1 MNVLF
6 ENAFANG
13 IIYQP
18 FCFCKFDAMKIFTAA
33 QISEWDKYTIKE
45 EPVAAVDLMERAATA
60 CFNWIKENIPVT
72 KNFVIFCGSGN
83 NGGDGLVIARLLQK
97 SKYSVNVY
105 VLDNKKRTEENT
117 INLKRLLTVRLK
129 AIFINTAKNFPAD
142 LKNTIVIDA
151 LYGTG
156 LDRPLKNIAALL
168 VNHINQQAAAVIS
181 IDIPSG
187 LCADIYSGK
196 ETIIKATHTLSFET
210 NKLAFLLTEN
220 AAYTGQVH
228 LLNIHLSKKYYDKTP
243 AIFETID
250 EALIGKIYKPRDPF
264 GHKYNF
270 GNALLYAGSKNMMG
284 AAVLCTK
291 ACLRTGT
298 GLATIQVTYQ
308 SAAIINTSLPEAITT
323 SENETGKSWLKKTA
337 IAVGPG
343 LDLAVKNKQ
352 LVKKLLSAWVGPL
365 VIDATA
371 LSLLTPYCALLPT
384 RKLHPAI
391 LTPHTGEFER
401 LFGKTSNPFE
411 RLQLAAEK
419 AVTLQCYILLK
430 GHYSLIA
437 CPDGS
442 CFFNTTGNA
451 GMATAGSGDVL
462 TGILCGLLAQGYTEK
477 EACILGAYL
486 HGLAGNIAAEN
497 ISQEAMIASDIIDFI
512 GDAFK
517 QIKKNTIL
525 LNIT

>member
-1 MNVLF
+1 
-6 ENAFANG
+6 
-13 IIYQP
+13 
-18 FCFCKFDAMKIFTAA
+18 MKIFTAA
-33 QISEWDKYTIKE
+33 QIHEWDKYTIKE
-45 EPVAAVDLMERAATA
+45 EPVAAIDLMERAASA
-60 CFNWIKENIPVT
+60 CFNWLKENISF
-72 KNFVIFCGSGN
+72 KKHFIIFCGNGN
-83 NGGDGLVIARLLQK
+83 NGGDGLVIARLLHRAK
-97 SKYSVNVY
+97 CSVTVY
-105 VLDNKKRTEENT
+105 ALDSKKRTDENT
-117 INLKRLLTVRLK
+117 INCKWLSALKVKLVYVSSEK
-129 AIFINTAKNFPAD
+129 DFPSI
-142 LKNTIVIDA
+142 LKNTVVIDA

-168 VNHINQQAAAVIS
+168 VNHINQQAATVIS
-181 IDIPSG
+181 IDVPSG
-187 LCADIYSGK
+187 LCADVYSGK
-196 ETIIKATHTLSFET
+196 EVIIKATHTLSFET

-220 AAYTGQVH
+220 TSYTGQVH
-228 LLNIHLSKKYYDKTP
+228 VLNIYLSKKYYNDTP
-243 AIFETID
+243 AVFETID
-250 EALIGKIYKPRDPF
+250 EQLIGKIYKPRNPF

-298 GLATIQVTYQ
+298 GLATIHVTPE
-308 SAAIINTSLPEAITT
+308 SVAIINTSLPEAITT
-323 SENETGKSWLKKTA
+323 SENEANKSWLKKTA

-352 LVKKLLSAWVGPL
+352 LVKKLLLAWAGAL

-371 LSLLTPYCALLPT
+371 LSLLIPYCALLSK

-401 LFGKTSNPFE
+401 LFGKTSDPFE

-419 AVTLQCYILLK
+419 AVILRCYIILK
-430 GHYSLIA
+430 GHFTLIA

-477 EACILGAYL
+477 EACILSVYL
-486 HGLAGNIAAEN
+486 HGLAGDIAAEN
-497 ISQEAMIASDIIDFI
+497 LSQEAMIASDIIDCM

-517 QIKKNTIL
+517 QIKKNKL
-525 LNIT
+525 LNEIV